1 MVVRLAVFVID
12 CSLVGVGASH
22 ARVCAVQRD
31 IDVGQRSGEWGTFH
45 PVQDLRRKV
54 LRECHGLLYLKG
66 FFLVRRRGPLITAA
80 V

>member
-1 MVVRLAVFVID
+1 M
-12 CSLVGVGASH
+12 
-22 ARVCAVQRD
+22 QRD
-31 IDVGQRSGEWGTFH
+31 IDVGQRSGEWGAFH
-45 PVQDLRRKV
+45 PARDLRRKV